1 VFDLNETDRLKKW
14 KEFRNN
20 LENSATPFED
30 VALLWSNAPFVNDFL
45 NPLDNQT
52 WPDPWRLIIDNRFD
66 ELGIVLGMC
75 YTLQLTERF
84 KSSRYEI
91 HMSMPNLKRER
102 KFFLV
107 VDNGI
112 VLNWT
117 PRAVS
122 KLDDITV
129 SLTKIWQS

>member
-30 VALLWSNAPFVNDFL
+30 VALLWSNAPFVNDFI

>member
-1 VFDLNETDRLKKW
+1 MFDLNETDRLKKW

-30 VALLWSNAPFVNDFL
+30 VALLWSNAPFVNDFI

>member
-30 VALLWSNAPFVNDFL
+30 VALLWSNAPFVNDFI

-107 VDNGI
+107 VGNGI

>member
-1 VFDLNETDRLKKW
+1 MFDLNETDRLKKW